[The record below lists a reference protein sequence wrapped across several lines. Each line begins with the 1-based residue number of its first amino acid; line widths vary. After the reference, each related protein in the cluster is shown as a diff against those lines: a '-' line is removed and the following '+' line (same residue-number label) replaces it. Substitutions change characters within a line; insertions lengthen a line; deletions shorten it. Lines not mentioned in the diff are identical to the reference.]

1 MITVTNNS
9 VQQINAALLSVNS
22 DINGQLQSINQ
33 SIDSLNNKT
42 SSLEGTSKKTSDFIE
57 NDLKLA
63 DVAYTGDYNDLK
75 NIPDPTHE
83 YTTNAQAV
91 GKFGNYTVYEK
102 SFNGTKPG
110 GSSYSY
116 IGRILDSGVPNKVL
130 SITGT
135 LWWKIPADTDPANI
149 NYRIITR
156 EYLST
161 EGSNLYLTVPNNSG
175 QTYEYFITIRYC

>member
-22 DINGQLQSINQ
+22 DINGQLRSINQ
-33 SIDSLNNKT
+33 SIDDLNNKAA
-42 SSLEGTSKKTSDFIE
+42 SLEGTSKKTSDFIE

-63 DVAYTGDYNDLK
+63 DVAYSGDYNDLK
-75 NIPDPTHE
+75 NIPDPSHE

-102 SFNGTKPG
+102 SFNGTKAG
-110 GSSYSY
+110 GTSYSY
-116 IGRILDSGVPNKVL
+116 IGSILGEGVPNKVL

-135 LWWKIPADTDPANI
+135 IWWKIPEGTDPANI
-149 NYRIITR
+149 DYYIITR
-156 EYLST
+156 EYLKS
-161 EGSNLYLTVPNNSG
+161 EGSNLFLTVPGSSD

>member
-1 MITVTNNS
+1 MVTVTNNS
-9 VQQINAALLSVNS
+9 VQQINAALLSVNT
-22 DINGQLQSINQ
+22 DINGQLRSINQ
-33 SIDSLNNKT
+33 SIDDLNSKT

-63 DVAYTGDYNDLK
+63 KVAYSGDYNDLK
-75 NIPDPTHE
+75 NIPDPSHE
-83 YTTNAQAV
+83 YTTDAQAV

-102 SFNGTKPG
+102 SFNGTKAG
-110 GSSYSY
+110 GSTSAY
-116 IGRILDSGVPNKVL
+116 IGRILDTGVPNKVL

-135 LWWKIPADTDPANI
+135 LWWQIPEGTDPANI

-156 EYLST
+156 EYLGT
-161 EGSNLYLTVPNNSG
+161 EGSNLYLTVPGNNT